1 MDSTVL
7 DCVFTSRIGGFR
19 GVVTRPKLRG
29 ENLRVIIFAI
39 ILLLHKLARD
49 GPAGPG
55 AGHINA
61 CMLTCTYMPCWVTRL
76 AIDMWEWQL
85 AKGIALKSMA
95 TDIWNQRLDAG
106 NDEVPRHAGQIAD
119 GMHEWEGP
127 LSERLGLTDTDVA
140 EIKTEHPK
148 KLKLQS

>member
-1 MDSTVL
+1 MHACSHAVL
-7 DCVFTSRIGGFR
+7 GHETSYRYV
-19 GVVTRPKLRG
+19 GVAASKR
-29 ENLRVIIFAI
+29 
-39 ILLLHKLARD
+39 
-49 GPAGPG
+49 
-55 AGHINA
+55 
-61 CMLTCTYMPCWVTRL
+61 
-76 AIDMWEWQL
+76 
-85 AKGIALKSMA
+85 IALKSMA

-140 EIKTEHPK
+140 EIKTEHPE